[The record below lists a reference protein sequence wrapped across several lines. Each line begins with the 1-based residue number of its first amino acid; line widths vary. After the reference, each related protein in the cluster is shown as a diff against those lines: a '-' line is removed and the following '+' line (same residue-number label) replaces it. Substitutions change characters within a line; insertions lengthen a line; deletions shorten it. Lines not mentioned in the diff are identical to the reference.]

1 MTNTGGTSAWEFL
14 RRNPAYVE
22 AAAKAAAGAAGAAA
36 EPAPITMRVQT
47 GADLEA
53 AAWGLLAWEDPLDG
67 PATGTSVRGTSVSP
81 FWRDAPMLAAAPVR
95 GAPPLAEVLDAP
107 GWRLSGLRLVDGGTV
122 LKVEHGGAAVQL
134 TIADAFDPAG
144 GIELRLPVALDLRT
158 PLLEAAALWPMVA
171 AAPKKAAAASP
182 TASFSRCSTPGSP
195 AIACARSPPPST
207 ARRGSRPSG
216 PPTAPFA
223 PGCAGG

>member
-67 PATGTSVRGTSVSP
+67 AVGGTSVSP
-81 FWRDAPMLAAAPVR
+81 FWRDAPMLSAVPAR
-95 GAPPLAEVLDAP
+95 EAPPLGEVLDAP
-107 GWRLSGLRLVDGGTV
+107 GWRLSGLRLVDGATV

-134 TIADAFDPAG
+134 AIGDGFDPAD

-182 TASFSRCSTPGSP
+182 TASFSRCSTPGLP
-195 AIACARSPPPST
+195 AIVCARSPPPST
-207 ARRGSRPSG
+207 ARRGWKKSG
-216 PPTAPFA
+216 ARTAGCA